1 MPWYDTFATFYDASL
16 ERHYAVPHREAV
28 DALDVRPDSI
38 VLDVP
43 VGTGQALPHL
53 APRAGRVIGIDLSDG
68 MLARA
73 RARVERAGWANVDL
87 VAGDAARLRPDD
99 LPARPD
105 RLHVF
110 LGTTVFPDPEAT
122 LDALWALLAPGGR
135 VVLVDVHAARP
146 GLQGRIVQCMAQAD
160 LTRTAWTW
168 LERRAP
174 DARRVVLR
182 DAWSDGGTL
191 WLATGT
197 RPRTPRDVDPSLPD

>member
-16 ERHYAVPHREAV
+16 ERHYAAPHRQAV
-28 DALDVRPDSI
+28 AALDVRPDSV

-53 APRAGRVIGIDLSDG
+53 APLAGRVIGVDLSDG

-73 RARVERAGWANVDL
+73 RARSDRAGWTNVDL
-87 VAGDAARLRPDD
+87 VHGDAARVDH

-110 LGTTVFPDPEAT
+110 LGTTVFPDPVAT
-122 LDALWALLAPGGR
+122 LDALWRVLAPGGR

-146 GLQGRIVQCMAQAD
+146 GLQGRLVQCMARAD

-174 DARRVVLR
+174 DARREVLR
-182 DAWSDGGTL
+182 EAWSDGGTL
-191 WLATGT
+191 WLATGRKPAT
-197 RPRTPRDVDPSLPD
+197 SDTP